1 MNPLFNLYGFHDQ
14 ISRGRKGLTILTP
27 RMDEMLRLLLGVLI
41 KLCKRGRNQGPEQ
54 VAEPQKG

>member
-1 MNPLFNLYGFHDQ
+1 
-14 ISRGRKGLTILTP
+14 
-27 RMDEMLRLLLGVLI
+27 MDEMLRLLLGVLI